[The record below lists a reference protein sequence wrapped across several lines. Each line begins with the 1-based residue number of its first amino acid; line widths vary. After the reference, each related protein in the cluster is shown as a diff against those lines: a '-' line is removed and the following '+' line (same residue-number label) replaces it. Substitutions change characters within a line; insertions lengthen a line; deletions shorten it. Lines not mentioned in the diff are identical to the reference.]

1 MSKYSAIL
9 LRFSMAGVFL
19 WFGYMQLTDAAAW
32 IGFLPEWLG
41 YIPVSSEVIVQVN
54 GWLEVLLAISMIAG
68 VWTRVV
74 AAILGVHLMGIA
86 IMVGGATGVRDAGLA
101 LATLSLV
108 LANVDSWT
116 LDSVLI
122 KRSAA
127 QI

>member
-1 MSKYSAIL
+1 
-9 LRFSMAGVFL
+9 MAGVFL
-19 WFGYMQLTDAAAW
+19 WFGLMQLTDASTW

-54 GWLEVLLAISMIAG
+54 GWLEIVLAIAMLSG
-68 VWTRVV
+68 VWTRV
-74 AAILGVHLMGIA
+74 AATILGTHLMGIA

-122 KRSAA
+122 KRQAE

>member
-19 WFGYMQLTDAAAW
+19 WFGLMQLTDASTW

-54 GWLEVLLAISMIAG
+54 GWLEIVLAIAMLSG
-68 VWTRVV
+68 VWTRV
-74 AAILGVHLMGIA
+74 AATILGTHLMGIA

-122 KRSAA
+122 KRQAE